1 MQGVHTVGC
10 VLLLQPMPLLPRW
23 RFMTDEAKALTKRT
37 AVSALVVLLVLMVFR
52 ALVPWVLVALVG
64 WWVWKAVSK

>member
-1 MQGVHTVGC
+1 LGC
-10 VLLLQPMPLLPRW
+10 VPLLEPMPLLPRW
-23 RFMTDEAKALTKRT
+23 RFMTDEAEALTKRT

-52 ALVPWVLVALVG
+52 ALLPWVLVALVG